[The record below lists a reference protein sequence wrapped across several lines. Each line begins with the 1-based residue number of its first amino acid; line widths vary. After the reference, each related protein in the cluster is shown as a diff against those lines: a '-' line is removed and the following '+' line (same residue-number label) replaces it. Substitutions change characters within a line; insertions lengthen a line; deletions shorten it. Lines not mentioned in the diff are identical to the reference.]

1 MVEFR
6 KKMAS
11 EEGQSIYKRR
21 GPAAVF
27 PFAWIK
33 ERMQMRKFRLF
44 GLAKASI
51 ETLWAC
57 LTYNVMIWIRT
68 TKQRVAHAVAVA

>member
-1 MVEFR
+1 MAGFR

-21 GPAAVF
+21 GPAAEF

-33 ERMQMRKFRLF
+33 ERMRVRKFRLF
-44 GLAKASI
+44 GLAKAGM
-51 ETLWAC
+51 EALWAC
-57 LTYNVMIWIRT
+57 LAYNVLIWIRT
-68 TKQRVAHAVAVA
+68 VKERSAPAVA